1 MIDRETFDLIK
12 RKHGGYASWAVW
24 AESSGSRK
32 DWLADPDILDPDRN
46 STLLAEL
53 KNDVVMLGLNQS
65 GREIERP
72 FGNFHDYNRHGHDYK
87 IPFAFA
93 DTDYRGAYM
102 TDLIKVPE
110 LESGNL
116 ARRLRAD
123 PSLVEASLSKLREE
137 LDDLGGPPPTLI
149 AFGGLTYRLARRHA
163 DASWY
168 STLRRV
174 THYSAWQFTAEE
186 YRGRVR
192 AELGL

>member
-1 MIDRETFDLIK
+1 MVDRETFDLIK
-12 RKHGGYASWAVW
+12 SKHGRYASWAVW
-24 AESSGSRK
+24 AESRGSRK
-32 DWLADPDILDPDRN
+32 GWLADPDILDPDRN
-46 STLLAEL
+46 PTVLGALR
-53 KNDVVMLGLNQS
+53 NDVVMLALNQS
-65 GREIERP
+65 GREIRRP
-72 FGNFHDYNRHGHDYK
+72 LGNFHEYNAPGNDYK

-93 DTDYRGAYM
+93 GTDYRGAYM

-110 LESGNL
+110 LKSSNL

-123 PSLVEASLSKLREE
+123 PSLVTASLRKLREE

-149 AFGGLTYRLARRHA
+149 AFGGLTYRLARTHVP
-163 DASWY
+163 ASWY

-192 AELGL
+192 SELGL